1 MVPAG
6 KQNSLLFQGKDGD
19 LFKNY
24 LVSVLDITCAGQTTT
39 DTDTDYMTNIADS
52 VLETETAGISP
63 VKTYEI
69 NTDNNLDLL
78 QVSLSLSCISI
89 HYSVHYMT

>member
-1 MVPAG
+1 M
-6 KQNSLLFQGKDGD
+6 S
-19 LFKNY
+19 Y
-24 LVSVLDITCAGQTTT
+24 IDITSAGQTTT
-39 DTDTDYMTNIADS
+39 DTDTDYTTNIADS
-52 VLETETAGISP
+52 VLETETVEISP

-69 NTDNNLDLL
+69 ITDNNQDLL